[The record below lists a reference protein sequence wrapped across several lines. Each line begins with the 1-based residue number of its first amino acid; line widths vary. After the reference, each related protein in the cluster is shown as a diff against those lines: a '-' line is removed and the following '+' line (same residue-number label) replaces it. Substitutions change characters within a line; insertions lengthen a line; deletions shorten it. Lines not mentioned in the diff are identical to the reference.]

1 MRTQCVL
8 KVAHT
13 PRCPQQQDKRKS
25 GGRKEE
31 DNGVCHLRA
40 FGLNEN
46 LSARIKLYC
55 IQNYSNYSTNN
66 YGRRSRSSASDFVF
80 FFGVFFLGVSKWG
93 KHFIM
98 RFFTTLWVKRSSVSA
113 TRFILCLLFFVFFF
127 CVFFALQLLRF
138 FPSGRFLF
146 STQAAFSLFFFLF
159 VVSVLGA

>member
-1 MRTQCVL
+1 M
-8 KVAHT
+8 
-13 PRCPQQQDKRKS
+13 
-25 GGRKEE
+25 
-31 DNGVCHLRA
+31 CHLRA

-80 FFGVFFLGVSKWG
+80 FFWCFFLGVSKWG

-98 RFFTTLWVKRSSVSA
+98 RFLRHFGLSA
-113 TRFILCLLFFVFFF
+113 LQFPLPVLFCAFCFLFFFF
-127 CVFFALQLLRF
+127 CVSFALQLLRF
-138 FPSGRFLF
+138 FPSGQFLF
-146 STQAAFSLFFFLF
+146 STQAAFSLFFFRF